1 MESKD
6 KGKDRIKGT
15 IIAGACGDAFG
26 MPYEGLKKHQIVEYY
41 GTVTAKYRDSEY
53 SYHTKGLAKGSY
65 TDDTQLTLATIE
77 AILDFDFEEEVA
89 RHWGELSD
97 HVSNQ
102 ILAEKIGH
110 YFVKLYKNKQLIG
123 AGRAT
128 KLALKEALKGTS
140 PVKSG
145 LKDAYGCGAAMR
157 ISPIALMPLEDLSDQ
172 GRSLLELTCLVVQ
185 ITHNSTVGLNSAFLV
200 SSMIKNLLR
209 TDNDEALDVEEW
221 LNLASNM
228 ASDFDDDTEFS
239 VAGKIREN
247 APYIHESVDTLA
259 DRINTSGLATESVVL
274 ALFAFLKE
282 PEDFEQLM
290 ISCVRNG
297 GDTDSIASIA
307 GNFFGALNGF
317 SAIPM
322 KYVINLQN
330 SQKMQKR
337 VDEFVEY
344 TNGLTIEQTLS
355 FSLSVIVA
363 RRRCAG
369 VVGLHQASGTQPQA
383 LTVKP

>member
-1 MESKD
+1 MDDQERRKN
-6 KGKDRIKGT
+6 RIKGT
-15 IIAGACGDAFG
+15 IIAGACGDACG
-26 MPYEGLKKHQIVEYY
+26 MPYEGLKKHQIEEYY

-53 SYHTKGLAKGSY
+53 SYHTKGLPKGSY

-77 AILDFDFEEEVA
+77 AILDFDFEEEVV
-89 RHWGELSD
+89 RHWGDLSD

-102 ILAEKIGH
+102 VLAEKIGH

-140 PVKSG
+140 PVESG

-157 ISPIALMPLEDLSDQ
+157 ISPIALMPLEEIPDQ

-200 SSMIKNLLR
+200 SSMIKHLLR
-209 TDNDEALDVEEW
+209 ESSDEALNVEE
-221 LNLASNM
+221 LLSLACKM
-228 ASDFDDDTEFS
+228 AADFDDDTQFS
-239 VAGKIREN
+239 VASKIKEN
-247 APYIHESVDTLA
+247 APHIHESIDELA
-259 DRINTSGLATESVVL
+259 DRIGTSGLATESVVL

-282 PEDFEQLM
+282 PRDFEQLM

-317 SAIPM
+317 SAIPL
-322 KYVINLQN
+322 KYVINLQD
-330 SQKMQKR
+330 SQKIQER
-337 VDEFVEY
+337 VDKFAESL
-344 TNGLTIEQTLS
+344 TNE
-355 FSLSVIVA
+355 
-363 RRRCAG
+363 
-369 VVGLHQASGTQPQA
+369 
-383 LTVKP
+383 